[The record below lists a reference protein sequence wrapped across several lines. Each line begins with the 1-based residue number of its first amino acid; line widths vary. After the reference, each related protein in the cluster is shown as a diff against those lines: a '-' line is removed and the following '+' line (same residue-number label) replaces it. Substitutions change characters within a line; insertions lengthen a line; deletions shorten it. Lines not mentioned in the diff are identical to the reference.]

1 MWHQREMLLKSY
13 FILYELQVDAV
24 DIVNNQKM
32 REYAARYE
40 RELEGV
46 RNQLDSTQQQKDD
59 LVVQLQVHV

>member
-1 MWHQREMLLKSY
+1 
-13 FILYELQVDAV
+13 
-24 DIVNNQKM
+24 M